1 MNQQIAATAIEFL
14 KRADLKGI
22 EVEAF
27 VTVIRALS
35 EIANPPETAAIQP
48 SIAKEIKTN
57 AKT

>member
-27 VTVIRALS
+27 VAVIRVLS
-35 EIANPPETAAIQP
+35 EIANPPLITKETKAID
-48 SIAKEIKTN
+48 KT
-57 AKT
+57 